1 MGWTNSQF
9 TGELTIPTGATT
21 GARITI
27 NHNNDGA
34 IKVYDAS
41 NTLIAEISATAD
53 VIEALNAS
61 GFFAKLDPSTYSFV
75 ADTPGPGLVLGGM
88 PGDVFPGTL
97 TEYDDTFSRGLY
109 LRTPSPDPLI
119 PVDPLE
125 GTDYAAIRMTG
136 RFHGNDP
143 QIELLAGN
151 TDAPNGTISL
161 NGAILDANSQ
171 FISYAS
177 MATFTPGI
185 GNTGGATFS
194 TRTGWW
200 FRLGPMRY
208 VSMYFVVNG
217 AGSGAGIVTTTVP
230 WNVDRTT
237 RQTLT
242 MHCESVGPNGSHIGD
257 GQCVY
262 FTGGSGGVADRLRN
276 SSNDATNRDLN
287 ITGADL
293 LSGGII
299 EIEGWLLE
307 GV

>member
-1 MGWTNSQF
+1 MGWTNNQF
-9 TGELTIPTGATT
+9 VGELTIPTGATT
-21 GARITI
+21 GERITI

-53 VIEALNAS
+53 VIKALNAS
-61 GFFAKLDPSTYSFV
+61 GFFAKLDPSAPSGI
-75 ADTPGPGLVLGGM
+75 ADTPGPGLALGGM
-88 PGDVFPGTL
+88 AGDVEPGSL
-97 TEYDDTFSRGLY
+97 TEWDDTFSRGLY
-109 LRTPSPDPLI
+109 LRTSSPVADPAAA
-119 PVDPLE
+119 E
-125 GTDYAAIRMTG
+125 GIDYAAIRMVG
-136 RFHGNDP
+136 RFHGTDP
-143 QIELLAGN
+143 QIQLVAG
-151 TDAPNGTISL
+151 DAGSAPNGFVSL
-161 NGAILDANSQ
+161 NGAIMDANAQ
-171 FISYAS
+171 FISYAA

-185 GNTGGATFS
+185 SNTGGATFS

-208 VSMYFVVNG
+208 VSQYFVVNG

-230 WNVDRTT
+230 WDVDRTT

-262 FTGGSGGVADRLRN
+262 FTGGTGGVADRLRN

-307 GV
+307 AV